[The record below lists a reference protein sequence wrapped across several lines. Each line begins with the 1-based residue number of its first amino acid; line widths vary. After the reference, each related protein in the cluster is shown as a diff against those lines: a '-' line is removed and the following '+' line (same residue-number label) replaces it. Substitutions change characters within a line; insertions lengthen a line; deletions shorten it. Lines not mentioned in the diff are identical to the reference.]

1 MSSSGVVG
9 KKNKKPI
16 QIVVGKHNFL
26 STSCDIGSLS
36 LSHQS
41 KHLAVSSSSSSQKE
55 LANLTPI
62 ISRAPVHMI
71 MADFCA
77 SLAVN
82 SSKDEKK
89 IKGLINEFLV
99 LFAKDRK
106 YR

>member
-1 MSSSGVVG
+1 MSTSSGVVG

-71 MADFCA
+71 MGGK
-77 SLAVN
+77 V
-82 SSKDEKK
+82 
-89 IKGLINEFLV
+89 
-99 LFAKDRK
+99 AKLDKNQRFFTT
-106 YR
+106 